1 MAKKILIAEDY
12 HDLLDFFSIFLKMH
26 DFEVRGA
33 SSKEEIYAHL
43 EDFRPDLIL
52 MDVVLGSHDGRELCK
67 EIKKTH
73 KHVSII
79 LLSANPA
86 FLTDHTECD
95 PEETIEKPFSNEDL
109 LKKIN
114 KVLRN

>member
-12 HDLLDFFSIFLKMH
+12 HDLLDFLSIFLEIH

-33 SSKEEIYAHL
+33 TSKEEMYMHL

-52 MDVVLGSHDGRELCK
+52 MDVVLGPHDGREVCK
-67 EIKKTH
+67 EIRETH

-79 LLSANPA
+79 LLSANPT
-86 FLTDHTECD
+86 LLMEKTECD

-109 LKKIN
+109 LKKIK
-114 KVLRN
+114 KVLSN